1 MPKFLKLCERSLS
14 EKTITEPGIYNAVDD
29 GFDGYAQVDV
39 QVTGGGGSSGLS
51 FPTASAITT
60 QLDMGGG
67 QYACFFCI
75 NMPKTEEFTK
85 TDDIGAAVISYR
97 DTPVNVQLSSG
108 SYADVGGPN
117 IPAKT
122 GSCELATADGAY
134 MFMSAIFVAVG
145 VSWQSFNPFAGD
157 LAYTED
163 PSVISVCGYS
173 MAMDMTNGTVLNP
186 APLFDSMTISPPTA
200 ESARQD
206 TINAF
211 VNGTP
216 PDINFSDFSNIR
228 SYAFAGMTFKSPVDC
243 PLSSVNSG
251 VFLGTTFEQGLTL
264 QYGASLYE
272 EALRKA
278 TIRNTSSLTVDYLD
292 TGALQ
297 SVDAPDTT
305 LYFSSS
311 DAITFNRDCLTD
323 ANLYA
328 ISSSTQ
334 GEAIFDST
342 TSDYSFGGSTGFGS
356 MRYVR
361 IQSPSITF
369 NGYGIIVNDGR
380 GNDTLEELHLIE
392 SNGWH
397 GANEL
402 RLLRNPAGGNSTVTS
417 LRKLVAP
424 TLSLITVG
432 EMQSF
437 PTNITYIDIFDFWA
451 GHAYEFLYR
460 MEYLETLILRNDG
473 LSDSLS
479 AVDYLRY
486 INASSPIA
494 QGFGA
499 VYVPDDVVA
508 AYQAAVADTAINIRP
523 ISQL

>member
-1 MPKFLKLCERSLS
+1 MPKFLKLCERSLG
-14 EKTITEPGIYNAVDD
+14 EKTITEAGIYNAVDD

-39 QVTGGGGSSGLS
+39 QVTGGGSSGLS
-51 FPTASAITT
+51 FPVDSAITT
-60 QLDMGGG
+60 QMDMGDG

-75 NMPKTEEFTK
+75 NMPKTEEFAK

-97 DTPVNVQLSSG
+97 DTPANMQLSSG
-108 SYADVGGPN
+108 SYSDVGGPD
-117 IPAKT
+117 ILAKT
-122 GSCELATADGAY
+122 GTCQLATADGSY
-134 MFMSAIFVAVG
+134 MFMAAVFVAVG

-173 MAMDMTNGTVLNP
+173 MAMDMNAGTVLNP

-216 PDINFSDFSNIR
+216 PAINFSDFSNIR
-228 SYAFAGMTFKSPVDC
+228 SYAFAGMTFNSPVDY
-243 PLSSVNSG
+243 PFSSVNSD
-251 VFLGTTFEQGLTL
+251 VFLGATFEQGLTL
-264 QYGASLYE
+264 QYGVSLYD
-272 EALRKA
+272 EAFMRA
-278 TIRNTSSLTVDYLD
+278 TIRNTSSLTVDSL
-292 TGALQ
+292 GASALQ
-297 SVDAPDTT
+297 FVNAPDTT

-311 DAITFNRDCLTD
+311 NAITFNRNCLTD

-342 TSDYSFGGSTGFGS
+342 TSDYSFSGSTGFGS

-369 NGYGIIVNDGR
+369 NGYGIIMNNRSGS
-380 GNDTLEELHLIE
+380 DTLEELYLIE
-392 SNGWH
+392 SDGWH
-397 GANEL
+397 GVNEL
-402 RLLRNPAGGNSTVTS
+402 RLLRNPAGGNNNTST
-417 LRKLVAP
+417 LNKLVAP

-437 PTNITYIDIFDFWA
+437 PTNITYIDIFDFGA

-473 LSDSLS
+473 LNNSLTT
-479 AVDYLRY
+479 ADYLRY
-486 INASSPIA
+486 INANSPIA
-494 QGFGA
+494 QGLGA

-508 AYQAAVADTAINIRP
+508 AYQTAVAGTAIIIRP